1 MEFLFKT
8 SKKKK
13 QETIVAIF
21 DIGSGSIGGAIVQ
34 LPSIDGELPTIIKSA
49 RTDIAFS
56 ESNDFEILI
65 KNMLRAINTTA
76 QTLNKNNTSSIKEVF
91 CILSSP
97 WYLSETRIV
106 KTERELSFVFTKRH
120 ANELLQ
126 KEIFNLSETYKKQ
139 YGEIDAPQIIENI
152 IMGVSLN
159 GIPTNEPLD
168 KKCKSVELS
177 ILISLSS
184 KIFIDKIEGNI
195 LNNFH
200 HIPVHFSSFISSSYI
215 ALRDKYINQ
224 DSHVL
229 VDVSGETTDVSIIQD
244 GILKYSVSFPQGKKT
259 LYRYI
264 SKNKN
269 IELRDSEELFNLY
282 TTDNLSASI
291 KYKVDPIFKSLEY
304 IWGSNF
310 TKCFENL
317 PEGIIIPKVV
327 FLTADNNIKKWLTQ
341 LIQKDQYN
349 PSKLENRFN
358 VLALEGSHFLNMCN
372 IKNSS
377 CDPFLMIEAI
387 SVMRKKN
394 I

>member
-1 MEFLFKT
+1 MEFLFT
-8 SKKKK
+8 SKKNKK
-13 QETIVAIF
+13 ETTVVIF
-21 DIGSGSIGGAIVQ
+21 DIGSGSIGGAIVE
-34 LPSIDGELPTIIKSA
+34 LPNNIGELPTIIKSV

-56 ESNDFEILI
+56 ESDDFDILI
-65 KNMLRAINTTA
+65 KNMLRAIDATA
-76 QTLNKNNTSSIKEVF
+76 KNLNKNNTSSIKEIF

-106 KTERELSFVFTKRH
+106 KMERESSFLFTKRH

-126 KEIFNLSETYKKQ
+126 KEMFNLSEIYKKQ
-139 YGEIDAPQIIENI
+139 YGEVDTPQIIENI
-152 IMGVSLN
+152 IMGVSLD
-159 GIPTNEPLD
+159 GFPTNEPLD
-168 KKCKSVELS
+168 KKCKSVDLS
-177 ILISLSS
+177 ILVSLSS
-184 KIFIDKIEGNI
+184 KIFIDKIEGII

-215 ALRDKYINQ
+215 ALRDKYVNQ
-224 DSHVL
+224 DSHIL

-282 TTDNLSASI
+282 ITDKLSSSI
-291 KYKVDPIFKSLEY
+291 KSKVEPIFKSLEY
-304 IWGSNF
+304 IWSSNF
-310 TKCFENL
+310 IKCFENL
-317 PEGIIIPKVV
+317 PKDIIIPEVV

-341 LIQKDQYN
+341 LIQKDEYN
-349 PSKLENRFN
+349 PSKSRNKFN

-387 SVMRKKN
+387 SVMRKRN